1 MKRAKKRARKP
12 ARKYVNVNLTL
23 PRAQL
28 SALAQVAE
36 FADKTVE
43 DVMTVLIGVAM
54 YMGRCTTIAVTEAP
68 QVPPEGAPAPAP
80 TAAPSTESQP

>member
-1 MKRAKKRARKP
+1 MKKKAKKRAKRE
-12 ARKYVNVNLTL
+12 YVNVHLTL
-23 PRAQL
+23 PHSQL

-36 FADKTVE
+36 FADKNVE
-43 DVMTVLIGVAM
+43 DVMVVLIGVAM
-54 YMGRCTTIAVTEAP
+54 YMGRCATIAVTEAP